1 MKDNHNNFVRWFEE
15 PLSNLYKNP
24 HAGFAIL
31 ILSLPILE
39 RYLREKSGVCE
50 QPNLDARFHQ
60 EFLNMFPSVNDMPTS
75 RKFWQ
80 VYRHGLLHQATL
92 KAHDTVL
99 SAAVHG
105 GAAEIE
111 FDGKVFT
118 VSLIKFSEHVVD
130 TREGDF
136 ATYEGAGSPKH
147 SLSKIST
154 STGRSGY
161 NPDMK

>member
-1 MKDNHNNFVRWFEE
+1 MKENYENFIRWFKE
-15 PLSNLYKNP
+15 PLSSLYKNP
-24 HAGFAIL
+24 HAGFAIV

-50 QPNLDARFHQ
+50 QVKLDDRFHQ
-60 EFLNMFPSVNDMPTS
+60 EFLKMFPSVKDMAAA
-75 RKFWQ
+75 RKFWT

-111 FDGKVFT
+111 CDGKVFT
-118 VSLIKFSEHVVD
+118 VSPVKFSEHVVN
-130 TREGDF
+130 TIEGDF

-147 SLSKIST
+147 SLSEVST

>member
-1 MKDNHNNFVRWFEE
+1 MKDNYNNFVRWFEE

-24 HAGFAIL
+24 HAGFAII

-50 QPNLDARFHQ
+50 QPNLDDRFHQ
-60 EFLNMFPSVNDMPTS
+60 EFLNMFPSVKDMPTS
-75 RKFWQ
+75 RKFWE

-92 KAHDTVL
+92 KAHGTVL

-105 GAAEIE
+105 AAAELE

-118 VSLIKFSEHVVD
+118 VAPVKFSQRVVN
-130 TREGDF
+130 TIELDF
-136 ATYEGAGSPKH
+136 TTYEGAGSPKH
-147 SLSKIST
+147 SLSKVSV

>member
-60 EFLNMFPSVNDMPTS
+60 ECISPWAFTS
-75 RKFWQ
+75 SHFK
-80 VYRHGLLHQATL
+80 
-92 KAHDTVL
+92 
-99 SAAVHG
+99 SARY
-105 GAAEIE
+105 
-111 FDGKVFT
+111 
-118 VSLIKFSEHVVD
+118 S
-130 TREGDF
+130 
-136 ATYEGAGSPKH
+136 
-147 SLSKIST
+147 SLSR
-154 STGRSGY
+154 RSWRCRG
-161 NPDMK
+161 DRI

>member
-1 MKDNHNNFVRWFEE
+1 MKKNYENFIRWFKE
-15 PLSNLYKNP
+15 PLNSLYKNP
-24 HAGFAIL
+24 HAGFAIV

-50 QPNLDARFHQ
+50 QLNLDDRFHQ
-60 EFLNMFPSVNDMPTS
+60 EFLKMFPSVKDMPTA
-75 RKFWQ
+75 RNFWV

-118 VSLIKFSEHVVD
+118 VSPVKFSEHVVNAI
-130 TREGDF
+130 EGDF

-147 SLSKIST
+147 SLSKISA